1 MRQLVISYLEDF
13 LARGEAIAFAH
24 REGLRTY
31 RWTYADI
38 ARTAYEFASLLAERG
53 INKGDRVLL
62 CGANSAHWVVAFFG
76 CLLRDAIVVPLD
88 LQSEAGFIE
97 HLIKPIELQ
106 QLHAAIGRI
115 NASRGEE

>member
-1 MRQLVISYLEDF
+1 MRELVTSYLEDF

-38 ARTAYEFASLLAERG
+38 ARSTYEFASLLAERG

-76 CLLRDAIVVPLD
+76 CLLRGAIVVPLD
-88 LQSEAGFIE
+88 LQSEAGFVERVQRQVNARLAILDAE
-97 HLIKPIELQ
+97 ARRTFHL
-106 QLHAAIGRI
+106 
-115 NASRGEE
+115 